1 MFSSA
6 VILCQIC
13 GAKISRKVE
22 NCWGGGGGGGGGGTH
37 QSVVRG
43 GPTSNPYLLIR
54 QF

>member
-22 NCWGGGGGGGGGGTH
+22 NCWGGGGGGGG
-37 QSVVRG
+37 RG
-43 GPTSNPYLLIR
+43 RGVLIKVLYEEAR
-54 QF
+54 RLILTF

>member
-13 GAKISRKVE
+13 GAKISRKKSKTAR
-22 NCWGGGGGGGGGGTH
+22 GGGGGGTH

>member
-22 NCWGGGGGGGGGGTH
+22 NCWGGGGGGGG
-37 QSVVRG
+37 V
-43 GPTSNPYLLIR
+43 LIKVLYEEAR
-54 QF
+54 RLILTF

>member
-22 NCWGGGGGGGGGGTH
+22 NYWGGGEGGTH